1 MLVSKTCI
9 MNFSPSEETAL
20 ISLCGSSEPGPTGK
34 SSSRESTSLR
44 PDMEER
50 ERCGLLALWGEL
62 SLPGGKGET
71 RGGVGDGER
80 AEGLKWAWGW
90 PVNRKG
96 ELRRAGEAGERGGA
110 RLEEDERGTAAGGG
124 VESTFW
130 LLLLNFCKRGTYT
143 TGSNWKN
150 WEFLGCS
157 YQLMSLLFHQMIIF
171 RIYRLV
177 YKLW

>member
-1 MLVSKTCI
+1 

-20 ISLCGSSEPGPTGK
+20 ISLCGSSEGLTGK
-34 SSSRESTSLR
+34 SSSRDSTSLR

-50 ERCGLLALWGEL
+50 ERCGLLALWAEL
-62 SLPGGKGET
+62 SLPGGEGET
-71 RGGVGDGER
+71 QGGVGDGER

-96 ELRRAGEAGERGGA
+96 ELRRAGEAGERGM
-110 RLEEDERGTAAGGG
+110 AAGGG

-143 TGSNWKN
+143 TGFNWKSFWAAVIN
-150 WEFLGCS
+150 WCHYCLSDDYIQDFS
-157 YQLMSLLFHQMIIF
+157 FSL
-171 RIYRLV
+171 
-177 YKLW
+177 